1 MGFTIEIRCDC
12 DRLKRVEDLL
22 HRVVTTQENIMATL
36 ADLQAKVAAEDTVIQ
51 SVITLLGDL
60 SARIAAL
67 EPNQAAID
75 ALAADIDAETQALAA
90 AVTAN
95 TPTP

>member
-1 MGFTIEIRCDC
+1 MAN
-12 DRLKRVEDLL
+12 LQDL
-22 HRVVTTQENIMATL
+22 TTEVATL
-36 ADLQAKVAAEDTVIQ
+36 KTVDASVVA
-51 SVITLLGDL
+51 LLTGL

-75 ALAADIDAETQALAA
+75 QLAADIKTETDTLTA

-95 TPTP
+95 TPAA